1 MAKKQGNMF
10 GSFGQ
15 AVEDR
20 EQEQAKI
27 EATVTTAT
35 QAVPQNRKRGA
46 GATTMTLAISQE
58 DKVLVKTLA
67 AKQGLA
73 VSDLFHL
80 WIQREAAAQNV

>member
-27 EATVTTAT
+27 EATVTTAI
-35 QAVPQNRKRGA
+35 QAAPQNRKRGA

-58 DKVLVKTLA
+58 DKQFIKSYA
-67 AKQGLA
+67 AMRSTT
-73 VSDLFHL
+73 VSDLLHA
-80 WIQREAAAQNV
+80 WIDGLRAEG

>member
-58 DKVLVKTLA
+58 DKQFIKSYA
-67 AKQGLA
+67 AMRSTT
-73 VSDLFHL
+73 VSDLLHA
-80 WIQREAAAQNV
+80 WIDGLRAEG

>member
-58 DKVLVKTLA
+58 DKQFIKSYA
-67 AKQGLA
+67 AMRSTT
-73 VSDLFHL
+73 VSDLLHA
-80 WIQREAAAQNV
+80 WIDGLRVEG

>member
-58 DKVLVKTLA
+58 DKQFIKSYA
-67 AKQGLA
+67 AMRSTT
-73 VSDLFHL
+73 VSDLLHA
-80 WIQREAAAQNV
+80 WIDGLRTEG

>member
-20 EQEQAKI
+20 EQEQQKI
-27 EATVTTAT
+27 QATVTTAVQT
-35 QAVPQNRKRGA
+35 VPQNRKRGA

-58 DKVLVKTLA
+58 DKQFIKSYA
-67 AKQGLA
+67 AMRSTT
-73 VSDLFHL
+73 VSDLLHA
-80 WIQREAAAQNV
+80 WIDGLRAEG

>member
-27 EATVTTAT
+27 EATVTTAV
-35 QAVPQNRKRGA
+35 QVAPQNRKRGA

-58 DKVLVKTLA
+58 DKQFIKSYA
-67 AKQGLA
+67 AMRSTT
-73 VSDLFHL
+73 VSDLLHA
-80 WIQREAAAQNV
+80 WIDGLRAEG